1 MGKGSEDAED
11 ECSLWGRGVDVL
23 LKRNEV
29 HAEASELVEGVD
41 EGLGRAGESVV
52 SPDED
57 DVHLSFSCVVKEA
70 LVVGAV
76 FVCAC
81 GVVNVFIDDVEPSPA
96 YVLSQLQK
104 LGFGVLAFVE
114 GGDTRQPA

>member
-29 HAEASELVEGVD
+29 NSEVSELVEGVD
-41 EGLGRAGESVV
+41 ECLGRAGEAVV

-57 DVHLSFSCVVKEA
+57 DVDLSLSDVVEEE
-70 LVVGAV
+70 LVVGSV
-76 FVCAC
+76 FVRAC
-81 GVVNVFIDDVEPSPA
+81 GVVH
-96 YVLSQLQK
+96 VLGRGQQWNRK
-104 LGFGVLAFVE
+104 Y
-114 GGDTRQPA
+114 R